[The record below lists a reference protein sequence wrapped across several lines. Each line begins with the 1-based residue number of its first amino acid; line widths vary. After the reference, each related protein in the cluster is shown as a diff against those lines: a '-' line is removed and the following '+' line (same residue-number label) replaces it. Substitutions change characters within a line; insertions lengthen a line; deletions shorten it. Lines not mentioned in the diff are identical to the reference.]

1 MLDQLTYER
10 MKELQGTSFWAF
22 PEQGHKVELRIVEVA
37 KVMESEAARLTR
49 NAFSV
54 FFLGPASYQMKQGT
68 FAFQHDAFPE
78 PFELFLVPVE
88 QLPDGFLYEAV
99 FT

>member
-10 MKELQGTSFWAF
+10 MNELKGTSFWAY
-22 PEQGHKVELRIVEVA
+22 PEQGHRVELRVVEVA

-49 NAFSV
+49 SAFSV
-54 FFLGPASYQMKQGT
+54 FLQGPASYRIQQGT
-68 FAFQHDAFPE
+68 FIFQHDAFPE
-78 PFELFLVPVE
+78 PFELFVVPVE